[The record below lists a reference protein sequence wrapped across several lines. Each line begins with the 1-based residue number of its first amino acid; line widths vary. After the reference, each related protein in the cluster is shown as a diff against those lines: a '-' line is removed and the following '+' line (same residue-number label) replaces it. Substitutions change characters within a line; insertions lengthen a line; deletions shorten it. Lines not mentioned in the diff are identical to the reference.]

1 MAGTDAS
8 THELRDPA
16 LRRDSHSRQV
26 RRAWTLLLGGFAILL
41 VFLGVGLYAGR
52 WYILHAT
59 MPEPATLQPVT
70 GQGVLIHSPGQS
82 DWRLV
87 TGDAT
92 AREGDTI
99 STNSGTVGWVT
110 LFDRGTVEVSE
121 NSMVALNRMR
131 TSRFLS
137 SRKEFS
143 LEPIRGT
150 IYVGMAPRGDS
161 AQSQMVVSAGPARV
175 TMRDAPRSSDTGS
188 FLVEVQ
194 RENAPGNGEGAI
206 LSVRV
211 GVLRGIAEVET
222 SQGVRTLSADEQTI
236 ISSTGAFGPVTE
248 AVRELVRNGDF
259 TRGLSDWVEY
269 QDQGDDA
276 GSVFGVV
283 QRVPA
288 EIDGSQQVAVEL
300 SRSSANIDHSDT
312 GIQQK
317 INQTLRVYSSLL
329 LQADIKID
337 EQQPQGGGRNLTEY
351 PMILRLNYIDLQGQ
365 TREWWHGFYI
375 QPDWANPVPKDRA
388 TLVSRGDWHHV
399 QFDLRNVTPLPRQ
412 ISSILVYASG
422 HGYASQVA
430 NISLSSSDAGQHR

>member
-1 MAGTDAS
+1 M
-8 THELRDPA
+8 
-16 LRRDSHSRQV
+16 LRRRPHANQV
-26 RRAWTLLLGGFAILL
+26 RRAWALLLGGFAMLL
-41 VFLGVGLYAGR
+41 LLLGAGLYTGR
-52 WYILHAT
+52 WYMLHAT

-70 GQGVLIHSPGQS
+70 GQGVLIQLADQS

-87 TGDAT
+87 TGDT
-92 AREGDTI
+92 TTREGDTI
-99 STNSGTVGWVT
+99 STNSGTVGWLT

-121 NSMVALNRMR
+121 NSIVRLNRMR

-137 SRKEFS
+137 ARKEFS

-150 IYVGMAPRGDS
+150 IYVGMAPRGDF

-175 TMRDAPRSSDTGS
+175 TMRDAPQSSDTGS

-194 RENAPGNGEGAI
+194 RENAPDNGEGAI

-236 ISSTGAFGPVTE
+236 ISSTGALGPVTG

-269 QDQGDDA
+269 QDQGDDDD
-276 GSVFGVV
+276 GVFGVV

-288 EIDGSQQVAVEL
+288 EIDESRQVAVEL

-317 INQTLRVYSSLL
+317 VNQTLRVYSSLL
-329 LQADIKID
+329 FQADIKID
-337 EQQPQGGGRNLTEY
+337 EQQPPGGGRDLTEY
-351 PMILRLNYIDLQGQ
+351 PMILRLSYIDLQGQ

-375 QPDWANPVPKDRA
+375 QPDWANPVPEDRA
-388 TLVSRGDWHHV
+388 TLVSRGEWHHV
-399 QFDLRNVTPLPRQ
+399 QFDLRNVTPLPHQ

-422 HGYASQVA
+422 HGYAAQIA
-430 NISLSSSDAGQHR
+430 NISLTSSDAGQHR